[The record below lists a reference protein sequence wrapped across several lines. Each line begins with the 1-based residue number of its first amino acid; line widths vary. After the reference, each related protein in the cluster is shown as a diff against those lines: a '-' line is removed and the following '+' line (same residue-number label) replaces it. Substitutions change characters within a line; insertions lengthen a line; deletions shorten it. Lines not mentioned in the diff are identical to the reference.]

1 MMKERDI
8 FMHDMKILWKMGGEP
23 GTKHPVAHGNIEAG
37 VKGGTPIKSQEK
49 RTRFKKQS
57 KVS

>member
-1 MMKERDI
+1 
-8 FMHDMKILWKMGGEP
+8 MHDMKILWKMGGEP
-23 GTKHPVAHGNIEAG
+23 GTKRPVAHGNIEAG